1 MVFELRV
8 DDGGART
15 LEQLLHGFAGPCV
28 ELQALDEG
36 VLDAEAAVHAT
47 ACCADEDSVVYGRPG
62 RLLE

>member
-8 DDGGART
+8 DDGGARA

-47 ACCADEDSVVYGRPG
+47 ACRADENSVVHRRPG